1 VSRSSGESLA
11 ARALGRTAEEHAR
24 ALALPKEAV
33 ELVWGSEVIDLH
45 LESFIPPRLYGYDV
59 LARHSH
65 LFPFF
70 GHFFGHLDVP
80 RAIEGGLTGAMWSIA
95 TNISRTPARRFD
107 VLGENVRNVKE
118 TLERSGTIAIA
129 RTHGEYVAARAA
141 GKHAALVSVQGGNAF
156 EGAGALVNPE
166 GLVTRVTVVHLS
178 NSVLGATSSPLR
190 RGADAGLT
198 DRGRDFIRW
207 LDAERIFVD
216 LAHASPRSFW
226 DAVEVHD
233 RTRPLIVTHT
243 GIADVH
249 PMWRNIDGKQVR
261 AVADTGGV
269 VAIIFHRAFLGPRVK
284 DGRVILDHIEAAI
297 AAGGEECVALGSDY
311 DGFII
316 PPSDLRDG
324 GTAFYRLVAYMLERG
339 WREERIRNVLGA
351 NFLRSFAR
359 LRP

>member
-1 VSRSSGESLA
+1 MAE
-11 ARALGRTAEEHAR
+11 RALGRTSDEHAR
-24 ALALPKEAV
+24 ALGVPREAV

-45 LESFIPPRLYGYDV
+45 LETFLPPRLYGYDV

-65 LFPFF
+65 LFPSL
-70 GHFFGHLDVP
+70 GYFFGHLDVP
-80 RAIEGGLTGAMWSIA
+80 RTIEAGLTGAMWSIA
-95 TNISRTPARRFD
+95 TNVSRASKRRFD
-107 VLGENVRNVKE
+107 VLGENVRNVAA
-118 TLERSGTIAIA
+118 TLRRSGRIEIAT
-129 RTHGEYVAARAA
+129 THTEYAAVRAD
-141 GKHAALVSVQGGNAF
+141 GKHAALISVQGGNAF
-156 EGAGALVNPE
+156 EGAGALVNPG

-190 RGADAGLT
+190 GGADPGLT
-198 DRGRDFIRW
+198 DRGRDFVRW
-207 LDAERIFVD
+207 LDSERIFID

-233 RTRPLIVTHT
+233 RTQPLVVTHT
-243 GIADVH
+243 GMSDVH

-269 VAIIFHRAFLGPRVK
+269 VAIIFHRAFLGPRVR

-316 PPSDLRDG
+316 PPPDLRDG
-324 GTAFYRLVAYMLERG
+324 ATAFYRLVAYMLERG
-339 WREERIRNVLGA
+339 WREERIKNVLGA